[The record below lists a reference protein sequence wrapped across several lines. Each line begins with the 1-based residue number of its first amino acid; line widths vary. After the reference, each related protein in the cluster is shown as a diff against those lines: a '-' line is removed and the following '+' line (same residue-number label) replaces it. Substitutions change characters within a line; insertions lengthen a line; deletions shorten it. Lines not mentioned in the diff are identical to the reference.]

1 MKQNIVEI
9 KHTDENM
16 TPVIYKILAELPED
30 CENIIEF
37 EKGTYNFYRAG
48 SINKMLYSS
57 SRKACAIN
65 VIFDVIG
72 KKNLTI
78 DGNGSEFIFCDRV
91 NPFYFLNCENI
102 TLKNINMEYAFLR
115 YAYADILEM
124 RDDGFLINI
133 DENIFDYNINED
145 KNLEFICGEDVIST
159 KHKKISVQSIG
170 TDIRSIVFLYVGD
183 NEARRNPAARHINVD
198 AIKQGNNVFMKYR
211 ADNENLL
218 PFPENSTIC
227 LAYDNEREAHACF
240 CEGCKNVTVE
250 NVSIYR
256 NGGMG
261 LVFDLCENV
270 SINKYRLALKEGRRE
285 YFSSTADG
293 IFVTN
298 CSGDFSLKNSYIR
311 DTYDD
316 AINLHGYYL
325 QVDEIISDTKVKL
338 KQGNGSHNIIPFLP
352 GDTAYVSGGENLDY
366 IKTVLVKGVSFDEDR
381 VSNIIFTLD
390 STEGLEP
397 DMLFENRGRMPR
409 NVLIENNTII
419 NCPHMRLSGPD
430 MIIRNNNLNLTGGDI
445 YIDDLATFWQESG
458 AVENVEIT
466 GNTFGKS
473 RNPNIVIGSC
483 RPEASN
489 HIHNKVILKGN
500 TFKMPRDKAIM
511 AKVVRE
517 LIEEENVF
525 GE

>member
-1 MKQNIVEI
+1 MKQNII
-9 KHTDENM
+9 KVKNTGENM
-16 TPVIYKILAELPED
+16 TPVIYDIFASLDDSA
-30 CENIIEF
+30 ENIIEF

-48 SINKMLYSS
+48 SINRMLYSS
-57 SRKACAIN
+57 SRKACDIN
-65 VIFDVIG
+65 IIFDVIG

-78 DGNGSEFIFCDRV
+78 DGNGADFIFRDRV

-115 YAYADILEM
+115 YAYADIIDV

-133 DENIFDYNINED
+133 DESIFDYNINED
-145 KNLEFICGEDVIST
+145 KNLEFVCGEDVIST
-159 KHKKISVQSIG
+159 KYKKISTQSIG
-170 TDIRSIVFLYVGD
+170 TDIRSIVYLYVGD
-183 NEARRNPAARHINVD
+183 NEARRNPAARHVNVD
-198 AIKQGNNVFMKYR
+198 AVKQGNNIFMKYR
-211 ADNENLL
+211 DDNENLL

-240 CEGCKNVTVE
+240 CESCKNILID
-250 NVSIYR
+250 NLSIYR

-270 SINKYRLALKEGRRE
+270 SINRYKMAIKEGRRE
-285 YFSSTADG
+285 YFSSTADATF
-293 IFVTN
+293 ITN
-298 CSGDFSLKNSYIR
+298 CAGNFSLTNSYIR

-325 QVDEIISDTKVKL
+325 KVDKVLSDTEVKL
-338 KQGNGSHNIIPFLP
+338 KQGNGSHNMIPFLQ
-352 GDTAYVSGGENLDY
+352 GDTAHISGGEKLDF
-366 IKTVLVKGVSFDEDR
+366 IKTVLIKNVRFDEDR
-381 VSNIIFTLD
+381 VSNIVFTLD

-397 DMLFENRGRMPR
+397 DMLFENRGRMPK
-409 NVLIENNTII
+409 VLIENNTII
-419 NCPHMRLSGPD
+419 NCPHMRLSAPE

-458 AVENVEIT
+458 AVENVLIT
-466 GNTFGKS
+466 GNTFGES

-483 RPEASN
+483 RPEGSN
-489 HIHNKVILKGN
+489 QIHDKITVKGN
-500 TFKMPRDKAIM
+500 TFKMPRDKGIM

-517 LIEEENVF
+517 FIEEGNVF
-525 GE
+525 GA